1 MPSVRPPGG
10 AESLSLRRAHPVGCK
25 EPRFP
30 RHGTDITL
38 SGHKKGTTRSV
49 SATFWKP
56 RWKSREA
63 CVCWWLGPEEST
75 VAAPA
80 PRGASQS
87 PLRGESGGQR
97 AGPEHSG
104 SSETGA
110 SWRLDT
116 QCPGHFS
123 SLAPGAK
130 RQEEME
136 PMGQSGEWEHTD
148 THREGRLPRTSRGLG
163 CAAHP
168 PERSDS
174 PRAAH
179 QSHSWWGGVP
189 GWSPRDPSQ
198 SLQQPPVRPP
208 VGTRGQSPL
217 PALELLRR
225 EMAWSQR
232 TRKEGG
238 RSTSV

>member
-104 SSETGA
+104 SSEAGA

-136 PMGQSGEWEHTD
+136 PMGLVSGSTWTHT
-148 THREGRLPRTSRGLG
+148 GRGGSPEPAGGLAAPPTLQRGVTVPARPTKAIAGGGGSLDGHQGTLPRAS
-163 CAAHP
+163 
-168 PERSDS
+168 S
-174 PRAAH
+174 
-179 QSHSWWGGVP
+179 SH
-189 GWSPRDPSQ
+189 
-198 SLQQPPVRPP
+198 L
-208 VGTRGQSPL
+208 
-217 PALELLRR
+217 
-225 EMAWSQR
+225 
-232 TRKEGG
+232 
-238 RSTSV
+238 